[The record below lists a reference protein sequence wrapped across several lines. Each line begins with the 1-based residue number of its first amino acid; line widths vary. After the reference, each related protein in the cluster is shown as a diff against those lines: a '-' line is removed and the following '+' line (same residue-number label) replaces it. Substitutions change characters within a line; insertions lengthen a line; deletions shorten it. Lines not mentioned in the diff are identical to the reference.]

1 MNSLFKNHDVV
12 CYMCMILQP
21 YMKNYH
27 TLIYDYT
34 IKALQ
39 ATTP

>member
-1 MNSLFKNHDVV
+1 MLYVYDIITLHE
-12 CYMCMILQP
+12 
-21 YMKNYH
+21 NYH
-27 TLIYDYT
+27 TLFYDYT